1 MARPIKHNADYF
13 PHDADMRNDPRIKAL
28 RRKFGIEGYG
38 VYSMLL
44 EFLTDSD
51 YFEFKNDSLSLELV
65 AGDFDIETDKLV
77 SILQYCFQLDLFQLD
92 AETNVISCKSLDKR
106 LEPLLSKRKRDRNEV
121 IDSDNT
127 QSKVKESKVNKSK
140 EEKTK
145 EEKIVIPEIA
155 ATKVATIEERQKD
168 FMDRLT
174 PYISTYPKEMLRE
187 FFDYWVEKNENGRKM
202 RFEMQKVFDISRRLK
217 TWSNNNFK
225 NGTTKDKREQG
236 INSLKENFAKR
247 VIAGNTGGTI

>member
-1 MARPIKHNADYF
+1 MARPIKNNADYF

-44 EFLTDSD
+44 EFLADSD

-92 AETNVISCKSLDKR
+92 AKTNIISCKSLDKR
-106 LEPLLSKRKRDRNEV
+106 LEPLLSKRKRDRHEV
-121 IDSDNT
+121 IDTDNT

-140 EEKTK
+140 SEEKK
-145 EEKIVIPEIA
+145 VNNNIPEID
-155 ATKVATIEERQKD
+155 ATKVATLEDRKFAFIESLKPFVE
-168 FMDRLT
+168 
-174 PYISTYPKEMLRE
+174 IHGKEMVRD
-187 FFDYWVEKNENGRKM
+187 FFDYWTEKNEKGKKM
-202 RFEMQKVFDISRRLK
+202 RFEMQKVFDVSRRMN
-217 TWSNNNFK
+217 TWAKNNFK
-225 NGTTKDKREQG
+225 NGTRVNAKQQQFTGTVDYVKQHYSDK
-236 INSLKENFAKR
+236 INKK
-247 VIAGNTGGTI
+247 